1 MIIITP
7 NNLRRVLSKWR
18 EFVFL
23 GVAILLGVGTTVS
36 FLIPSIQ
43 SVLVARRNEQSRR
56 IYLSQVTNKYSQL
69 EQLNESSVRANLE
82 KAQIILPATK
92 DIPGV
97 YDTVVRLE
105 DISGII
111 VDLLQTTPGNIS
123 KVKSDQP
130 EALSVSFA
138 SRGTLA
144 GAQSFLA
151 NVLNV
156 PRIIHITS
164 FRFSQSENQ
173 GSFAIQA
180 NTYFLGLPNS
190 LPPITEPLPVLTGE
204 EEASLR

>member
-1 MIIITP
+1 MTL
-7 NNLRRVLSKWR
+7 NNLKRVLSTSR

-23 GVAILLGVGTTVS
+23 GVAILMGVGTTVS

-43 SVLVARRNEQSRR
+43 SVLAARRNEQTRR
-56 IYLSQVTNKYSQL
+56 IYLSQVTSKYSQL

-82 KAQIILPATK
+82 KAQIVLPVTK
-92 DIPGV
+92 DVPGV
-97 YDTVVRLE
+97 YDTFVRLE
-105 DISGII
+105 DISGVI

-151 NVLNV
+151 NVLAA
-156 PRIIHITS
+156 PRIIHITN

-190 LPPITEPLPVLTGE
+190 LPPITEPLPALTQQ
-204 EEASLR
+204 EAAALQ